1 MKVLETGS
9 FLHESTGLMR
19 LESINE
25 FANIIESPSGLAFKM
40 VIEKVDAFMLKSK
53 LEIVK
58 LFTYLFLREK
68 PLANN
73 SLGRHQH

>member
-25 FANIIESPSGLAFKM
+25 FANIIKPSGLAFKM
-40 VIEKVDAFMLKSK
+40 VIEKVDEFMLKSK
-53 LEIVK
+53 LETAK
-58 LFTYLFLREK
+58 LLTHLFLREK

-73 SLGRHQH
+73 SLGRHQP